1 MFVLGLTG
9 GIGSGKTAASE
20 EFKKLGVD
28 IVDADQ
34 ASREVVKPGMPS
46 LLEIES
52 HFGSE
57 ILQDGLL
64 NRAKLREIIFANSV
78 EKKWL
83 EELLHPRI
91 NSSLSSALKVSH
103 SEYSILVSPL
113 LLETNQLEYC
123 SRILIIDSEEEKQI
137 KRTVLRDNVSK
148 DQVVSIMGS
157 QMTRNQRLAKA
168 DDVLFNNGDLKEL
181 KIKVR
186 EFHEIYLKLCQ

>member
-1 MFVLGLTG
+1 MFVVGLTG

-46 LLEIES
+46 LLEIKS

-57 ILQDGLL
+57 ILQDGFL

-91 NSSLSSALKVSH
+91 NSFLSSALKDSH